1 MDEQI
6 DPPARAKQFS
16 RRLVAEALLR
26 NAPVSRADLART
38 TGLSKQT
45 MSLVIA
51 ELERAGW
58 VQAVGVATGGIGR
71 NAVNYEVA
79 RDAAYSLGVDV
90 GGTKVIAA
98 IADLLG
104 KIVAEAA
111 EPTDPRGGRHV
122 LRQIRSLSDR
132 LALENGLDASR
143 IRSVVVGTPG
153 VVDPANGALSL
164 IPNISGL
171 SEISVTRT
179 LAEHYGQ
186 EVAIENDVNL
196 AVLGEV
202 WQGCA
207 RGCQN
212 AAFLALGTG
221 VGLGLIVNGKLVR
234 GSAGAAGEIAYLPI
248 GAQTHSSDA
257 LAVGAFELEVGAAG
271 ILRRYRAIGSKPVA
285 TVQHVFA
292 ALAARDEAASL
303 VLDATAETI
312 ALAIAALQSILDAE
326 LVILGGGIGIRPE
339 LVTRVQKRMRAVF
352 AREVTIRASAL
363 GARASL
369 VGAVSL
375 AVRRLHSDQF
385 GISDAPSEVTFPAA
399 KRARA
404 AE

>member
-1 MDEQI
+1 
-6 DPPARAKQFS
+6 
-16 RRLVAEALLR
+16 
-26 NAPVSRADLART
+26 
-38 TGLSKQT
+38 

-51 ELERAGW
+51 DFERAGW
-58 VQAVGVATGGIGR
+58 VRAVGVATGGIGR

-79 RDAAYSLGVDV
+79 RNAAYSLGVDV
-90 GGTKVIAA
+90 GGTKVVAA

-104 KIVAEAA
+104 KIVTEAA

-132 LALENGLDASR
+132 LALEKGLDASR

-153 VVDPANGALSL
+153 VVDPATGALSL

-196 AVLGEV
+196 AVLGEA

-248 GAQTHSSDA
+248 GAETRSSDA

-285 TVQHVFA
+285 SVQDVFA

-339 LVTRVQKRMRAVF
+339 LVTRVQRRMSEVF

-385 GISDAPSEVTFPAA
+385 GISDAPGEVTFPAA